1 MWLKMFVAMMER
13 YDKARNNTLI
23 VVNYSHMQVR
33 RRMDAVSTHEI
44 VDDTD
49 KLMLAMEK
57 IVAQRIKVQ
66 RQRLT
71 DLPKEAQQEEPCSPQ

>member
-1 MWLKMFVAMMER
+1 
-13 YDKARNNTLI
+13 
-23 VVNYSHMQVR
+23 
-33 RRMDAVSTHEI
+33 
-44 VDDTD
+44 
-49 KLMLAMEK
+49 MEK